1 MRSGRTS
8 PALCGCEDA
17 AGNFVD
23 DFVVKLRGGMESQAG
38 PLCELLGSLLA
49 SHFGLRR
56 PDPALVS
63 IDVDFAEL
71 VAGAEP
77 KRAYRMRN
85 SVGLNFGSRILA
97 DAAEWPVDK
106 AIPYA
111 MRETAVRIFAFDAL
125 IQNPD
130 RRFDNQNLLTHGDDI
145 LVFDHEIG
153 FSFLLDI
160 LPLTT
165 PWRLDRHQYLT
176 EHVFYRQLKS
186 EPIDLD
192 GFSAALIALPGV
204 ALEGILAQ
212 VPAEWNNEVVSKI
225 QLHLETV
232 SDHAAEFIEE
242 IKKRLA

>member
-1 MRSGRTS
+1 
-8 PALCGCEDA
+8 
-17 AGNFVD
+17 
-23 DFVVKLRGGMESQAG
+23 
-38 PLCELLGSLLA
+38 
-49 SHFGLRR
+49 
-56 PDPALVS
+56 
-63 IDVDFAEL
+63 
-71 VAGAEP
+71 
-77 KRAYRMRN
+77 
-85 SVGLNFGSRILA
+85 
-97 DAAEWPVDK
+97 
-106 AIPYA
+106 
-111 MRETAVRIFAFDAL
+111 
-125 IQNPD
+125 
-130 RRFDNQNLLTHGDDI
+130 